1 MQNSKTK
8 GKKERFDVLCEYQKC
23 QQWEEWQAWSQESQW
38 HRSPDQQA
46 FRHDRNHLLGLGLE
60 GLSSTQGLT
69 FFLFVW
75 ITKWANT
82 ELSLSLFIGETKG
95 LTCSN
100 VGKVDTFQQHLGIL
114 FWSDYTL
121 VHMYVHHLRRH
132 GRLLPT
138 SLIFCSLSIF
148 IRSLRCSSCN
158 MILHVWHVQ
167 EPVSSELDI
176 IYKIKFHYHLM
187 WIILDSFAV

>member
-46 FRHDRNHLLGLGLE
+46 FRQGRNHLLGLGLE

-82 ELSLSLFIGETKG
+82 ELSLSIYRRNQRFDLQYCWKSRHLPAAFGNSVLVRLHFSPYVCASPQTSWQTSADK
-95 LTCSN
+95 SN
-100 VGKVDTFQQHLGIL
+100 
-114 FWSDYTL
+114 
-121 VHMYVHHLRRH
+121 
-132 GRLLPT
+132 
-138 SLIFCSLSIF
+138 FCSLSIF